1 MSPYISLTMRSST
14 EGLWQPWCK
23 ALTSAQEGC
32 GERGGWGFGWFGL
45 FFYKRS
51 QRQRHFRTP
60 LPWVLAEG
68 LRLPSLQVH
77 DALRP
82 SVQGHLA

>member
-32 GERGGWGFGWFGL
+32 GERGDGDLGGSGSFSTKEAKGRDILEHPYPGCWR
-45 FFYKRS
+45 KACAS
-51 QRQRHFRTP
+51 H
-60 LPWVLAEG
+60 
-68 LRLPSLQVH
+68 PSKYTM
-77 DALRP
+77 P
-82 SVQGHLA
+82 